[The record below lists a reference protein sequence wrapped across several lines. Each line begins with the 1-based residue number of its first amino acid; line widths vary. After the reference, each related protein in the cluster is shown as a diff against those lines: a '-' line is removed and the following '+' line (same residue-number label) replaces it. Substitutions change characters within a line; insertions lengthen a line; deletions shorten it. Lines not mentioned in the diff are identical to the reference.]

1 MRTSRSTL
9 RQTQAI
15 LCGQLS
21 RHVYCGLAKT
31 HTTCRNFGP
40 IHATSML
47 HYCAVGCSM
56 HVKKTVKE
64 AQARLLFIHW
74 QIAISMPY
82 LLLFNIIVM
91 N

>member
-21 RHVYCGLAKT
+21 RHVHCGLAKT

-47 HYCAVGCSM
+47 HYCAVGCNM

-64 AQARLLFIHW
+64 AQDCCSSTGNLPLVYPICSFS
-74 QIAISMPY
+74 IS
-82 LLLFNIIVM
+82 V
-91 N
+91 